1 MKLYDTIDL
10 SQPETYQND
19 AELATLARRTA
30 DSFWHLDNSPYRQQ
44 YEKFAMLRDDFFA
57 GKFAEQ
63 MREAVHRVWSEQNEQ
78 TSLDES
84 NRQIVKTLKFNGY
97 TFELENK
104 TILIRGQFDQDLHS
118 RLKRQGATWE
128 GADSRLNR
136 KLWVLPLAAA
146 PSLARVLAN
155 FQIARAKRL
164 KSEADAA
171 ELKRQAET
179 AKRQAQEKQWA
190 EERAARERQRAAERA
205 IEDVRKQRAMA
216 SRVKVRVGQHKLGAQ
231 IADAHGKVRA
241 ITGFGTTWSESLPD
255 PTWGQHGTRYDEPC
269 AICGRESVIDND
281 SECCERCAGGDS
293 VSVCYAYFE

>member
-10 SQPETYQND
+10 SQPETYQDD

-30 DSFWHLDNSPYRQQ
+30 DSLWHQDNSLYRQQ

-57 GKFAEQ
+57 GKFADQ

-78 TSLDES
+78 AALDDA
-84 NRQIVKTLKFNGY
+84 NRQIVTTLKFDGY

-104 TILIRGQFDQDLHS
+104 TILICGQFDQDLHL

-190 EERAARERQRAAERA
+190 EERAAREQQRAAARVVEGARRQRAT
-205 IEDVRKQRAMA
+205 A
-216 SRVKVRVGQHKLGAQ
+216 SRVKVRAGQYKLGAQ
-231 IADAHGKVRA
+231 IADAHGQTRA
-241 ITGFGTTWSESLPD
+241 ITEFGTAWAEPVAD
-255 PTWGQHGTRYDEPC
+255 PTWGRHGTRYDEPC

-281 SECCERCAGGDS
+281 SECCERCASSDPI
-293 VSVCYAYFE
+293 SVCYAYFE